1 MTYLDTNTYYKLHTT
16 GQVQET
22 EWYLH
27 AGLLHAGNCQGNI
40 DTFIDGLKNAERKP
54 TSKTPFVATITDKD
68 GNKTRRT
75 LTTVSYQSSNEEEL
89 KINDAILHEA
99 GTSVRFFMLW
109 FYTLFLV
116 RT

>member
-1 MTYLDTNTYYKLHTT
+1 MHTT
-16 GQVQET
+16 NCILQGKYKKPNDTYTQDFYMPET
-22 EWYLH
+22 
-27 AGLLHAGNCQGNI
+27 AKGNI

-99 GTSVRFFMLW
+99 GTSVRCAYYDCIRFFSTNLTPRDM
-109 FYTLFLV
+109 
-116 RT
+116 

>member
-1 MTYLDTNTYYKLHTT
+1 MP
-16 GQVQET
+16 ET
-22 EWYLH
+22 
-27 AGLLHAGNCQGNI
+27 AKGNI

-99 GTSVRFFMLW
+99 GTSVRCAYYDCIRFF
-109 FYTLFLV
+109 
-116 RT
+116 RTNLTPRDM